1 MHFVEYLKRPNM
13 IIGFVE
19 FFNFSLSYKKS
30 NHLWDKKNFNFNS
43 RIKNIRKKK
52 NSIKLN
58 LIDKSENSSQKF
70 LSWLSENN
78 VYVSDQST
86 WGRPPHPGVI
96 SNNTIDEGESS
107 GRGLIAFKN
116 IQQNEKIIE
125 IPENII
131 ITEKNDFFNT
141 PNYSLLNEYDKIA
154 IFLIRERSKGDKSF
168 WKPYLDALPFE
179 NDLKL
184 VFRWKFS
191 DLIFLQGSKIILAT
205 KYQKKKI
212 DIQFRYLRE
221 KIFGPYPLIFPEE
234 IFNLQSMEWAMTLLF
249 SRAIYLQNSR
259 KIAMVPYADLLNH
272 NPYSTS
278 YIDSKSIPFSSSYE
292 ISMYSD
298 RSYNKFDQI
307 FTTYGPKTNL
317 ELLVLYGF
325 SLERNPFEAY
335 EIRVSLSKN
344 DSKYFQKK
352 NFIEECGKTSE
363 ITFPIFFYQYPKEL
377 YEFMSFCLITNT
389 EITDY
394 EDYSFENENLNNFEI
409 NETVKK
415 TLSFICKKNILKY
428 PSIRNEDKIINSS
441 IDNSYVSKNQKISL
455 RQRKIEKK
463 ILAKIID
470 N

>member
-1 MHFVEYLKRPNM
+1 MN
-13 IIGFVE
+13 IGFVE
-19 FFNFSLSYKKS
+19 IFHFNLSYKKS

-43 RIKNIRKKK
+43 KIKNIRKKK
-52 NSIKLN
+52 FSYKSNLN
-58 LIDKSENSSQKF
+58 DRSENSSLKF

-78 VYVSDQST
+78 VYVSGQST
-86 WGRPPHPGVI
+86 WGKPPHPGAI
-96 SNNTIDEGESS
+96 SNNTIDDGESS

-141 PNYSLLNEYDKIA
+141 PNCFLLNEYDKIA
-154 IFLIRERSKGDKSF
+154 IFLIRERSKGNKSS

-205 KYQKKKI
+205 KFQKKKI
-212 DIQFRYLRE
+212 DLQFNNLRK
-221 KIFGPYPLIFPEE
+221 KIFEPYPLIFPEE
-234 IFNLQSMEWAMTLLF
+234 IFNLQSWEWAMTLLF
-249 SRAIYLQNSR
+249 SRAIYLQNSK

-278 YIDSKSIPFSSSYE
+278 YIDSKSIPFSRSFE

-325 SLERNPFEAY
+325 SIERNPFEAY

-344 DSKYFQKK
+344 DPKYSFKK

-377 YEFMSFCLITNT
+377 YEFMLFCLNADT
-389 EITDY
+389 EVADY
-394 EDYSFENENLNNFEI
+394 EDYSLENENLNNFEI
-409 NETVKK
+409 NETVRK

-463 ILAKIID
+463 ILGKIID